1 MAEAM
6 PALAANGGPMQCFG
20 KKKIT
25 FELYDGQHVSV
36 EFVVMDVRR
45 PLLSVGLLAARGCQL
60 QFRMRNYLQYKG
72 MITPIVR
79 QGNLYYLP
87 VKGKES
93 HIEEILVIQLQ
104 H

>member
-1 MAEAM
+1 
-6 PALAANGGPMQCFG
+6 MQCFG

-25 FELYDGQHVSV
+25 FELYDGRHVSI
-36 EFVVMDVRR
+36 ECVVMDVRR

-60 QFRMRNYLQYKG
+60 QLGMRSYLQYKG

-87 VKGKES
+87 VKGKETNM
-93 HIEEILVIQLQ
+93 EEIL
-104 H
+104 